1 MQNKHST
8 SGSLSPYRTLS
19 ALLISGSCLLSP
31 GLVLADWQLDGASS
45 SLYYVTNKA
54 SAIAELN
61 TFKRLSGSI
70 TDAGAASL
78 EIDLASVD
86 TYIEIR
92 DERMREHLFETGKFA
107 TATVRLSV
115 DAAALNALPVG
126 GSTSGSYTATLDL
139 HGVEQELT
147 AELQVVKLADSS
159 LQIQTLRPLFVNAAV
174 FGMAGGVEQLREI
187 AGLPSINP
195 TAIVNFT
202 LVYRP

>member
-1 MQNKHST
+1 MQTKQST
-8 SGSLSPYRTLS
+8 FASLSPYRTLS

-31 GLVLADWQLDGASS
+31 GMVLADWQLDGAAS

-61 TFKRLSGSI
+61 TFKGLSGSI

-78 EIDLASVD
+78 TIDLASVD
-86 TYIEIR
+86 TNIEIR
-92 DERMREHLFETGKFA
+92 DERMRDHVFETGKFA
-107 TATVRLSV
+107 TASVRLLV
-115 DAAALNALPVG
+115 DATALKVLPVG
-126 GSTSGSYTATLDL
+126 GVSRGSYTATLGL
-139 HGVEQELT
+139 HGIEQELT
-147 AELQVVKLADSS
+147 AELQVLKLADSS
-159 LQIQTLRPLFVNAAV
+159 LQIQTLRPLFVNAAA
-174 FGMAGGVEQLREI
+174 FGMAPGVEQLREI